1 MLIRN
6 KLSSAVAVSLAAAV
20 FVGAI
25 LFHAVQRAQQEA
37 VQHQA
42 HLELVRHLSEQRFA
56 MVDFVSFGQERARL
70 QWVSSYRQIDRVLSQ
85 LDSTGIDAEVLARVR
100 RNQLAAQSVFDRL
113 VTTSTQA
120 GGRQD
125 QDRASEEL
133 RQRLVSQLMGRTQ
146 DMTFDALRLGHRS
159 IARAHAALHETA
171 VLVGL
176 VTALGVALVAA
187 NWFIVWKNVL
197 HPMKRLEAHR
207 EDRRG
212 RQASAAA
219 APRADELGSLS
230 RSFDAM
236 AESLQQRAAKLQ
248 TANRDLTNEVTERK
262 RMEEKV
268 RAASLYARSLIE
280 ASLDPLVTI
289 SPQGK
294 ITDVNE
300 ASIKAT
306 GIPRD
311 ELIGTDFSDYFTE
324 PEKAREGYQRVFAKG
339 FVTDYP
345 LTIRRRDGK
354 LTDVLYN
361 ASVYK
366 NEAGKVQGVF
376 AAARDVTGQR
386 EAEAALRVEFAE
398 RKKASDALEATAR
411 DLARSNAEL
420 AQFAYVASHDLQ
432 EPLRM
437 VFGYVQLLNNR
448 LTGNLYSDTR

>member
-219 APRADELGSLS
+219 APRADELAACPVVRRHGW
-230 RSFDAM
+230 
-236 AESLQQRAAKLQ
+236 SLQQRAPNWS
-248 TANRDLTNEVTERK
+248 NRLNQQVTELNGR
-262 RMEEKV
+262 KV

-306 GIPRD
+306 GIP
-311 ELIGTDFSDYFTE
+311 
-324 PEKAREGYQRVFAKG
+324 
-339 FVTDYP
+339 
-345 LTIRRRDGK
+345 
-354 LTDVLYN
+354 
-361 ASVYK
+361 
-366 NEAGKVQGVF
+366 
-376 AAARDVTGQR
+376 
-386 EAEAALRVEFAE
+386 
-398 RKKASDALEATAR
+398 AT
-411 DLARSNAEL
+411 S
-420 AQFAYVASHDLQ
+420 
-432 EPLRM
+432 
-437 VFGYVQLLNNR
+437 
-448 LTGNLYSDTR
+448 